1 MISYTLKGVIDMLM
15 VGRIGTDAL
24 AAVGLGALL
33 SWNMIAFPMGVFR
46 GQRPLVSQY
55 LGSGDRTSAFSYGA
69 HAFYLALAFGLLF
82 LVFGSWVSDLLTRL
96 FMDKLNPTAKV
107 YGHDYLQIR
116 MWWALAP
123 MCAMAVGEY
132 LRSIGRPR
140 VTMSA
145 DLLIHPI
152 NIVLNYALIFGKLG
166 APEMGVRGAAL
177 GTGISEVFGLGLMFW
192 LGRSHGPLPWEA
204 MRLKWKRMKKV
215 LQIGVTGGV
224 QFSIETFSFTLITTL
239 IGHMSTLALAV
250 HNICVSIIHMSMM
263 PAIAVGDGGSVL
275 IGQFM
280 GEKRLDLVEKSL
292 HSTIK
297 ILMPFMGVMS
307 ILFFFFGDSIV
318 SWYLDADDPE
328 FAEAVALGKWVMIAA
343 AIWQLG
349 DALQIAFRFGLRAA
363 GDHKW
368 VMYIGILCAW
378 LLSVPICWAV
388 IRFWPGATLTHVWLA
403 WSAEIFIGS
412 WIFYRR
418 WKSGGWKT
426 KRLVEDDASSNDLP
440 PTANGASTDDDAPT
454 AESAPQGTDNDPP
467 TAAVLKP

>member
-1 MISYTLKGVIDMLM
+1 MISFTLKGVIDMLM

-33 SWNMIAFPMGVFR
+33 AWNLIAFPMGVLR

-55 LGSGDRTSAFSYGA
+55 LGSGDRTGAFSYGS
-69 HAFYLALAFGLLF
+69 HAFYLAVVFGLFFLAFGDWI
-82 LVFGSWVSDLLTRL
+82 SSTTTRL
-96 FMDKLNPTAKV
+96 AMDELTPAAQV
-107 YGHDYLQIR
+107 YGDEYLQIR

-123 MCAMAVGEY
+123 MCGMAVGEY

-145 DLLIHPI
+145 DLLMHPV
-152 NIVLNYALIFGKLG
+152 NIALNYVLIFGKFG
-166 APEMGVRGAAL
+166 FPEMGVRGAAL
-177 GTGISEVFGLGLMFW
+177 GTGISEVFGLGLMLY
-192 LGRSHGPLPWEA
+192 LGRSNGPVPFEA

-215 LQIGVTGGV
+215 LQVGITGGV
-224 QFSIETFSFTLITTL
+224 QFCIETFSFTLITIL
-239 IGHMSTLALAV
+239 IGHMGTLALAV

-263 PAIAVGDGGSVL
+263 PAVAVGDGGSVL

-307 ILFFFFGDSIV
+307 ILFFFFGDHIV
-318 SWYLDADDPE
+318 SWYLDADDPQ
-328 FAEAVALGKWVMIAA
+328 FAEAVALGKWVMVAA

-388 IRFWPGATLTHVWLA
+388 IEFLPGATLTHVWLA
-403 WSAEIFIGS
+403 WTGEIFIGS

-426 KRLVEDDASSNDLP
+426 KRLVDD
-440 PTANGASTDDDAPT
+440 DDDAASTP
-454 AESAPQGTDNDPP
+454 EP
-467 TAAVLKP
+467 AAAQLADASN

>member
-1 MISYTLKGVIDMLM
+1 MLM

-33 SWNMIAFPMGVFR
+33 AWNLIAFPMGVLR

-55 LGSGDRTSAFSYGA
+55 LGAGDRKGAFSYGA
-69 HAFYLALAFGLLF
+69 HAFYLALFFGIVYLIL
-82 LVFGSWVSDLLTRL
+82 GDWVSALTTKAS
-96 FMDKLNPTAKV
+96 MSKLTPTAQV
-107 YGHDYLQIR
+107 YGDEYLQIR
-116 MWWALAP
+116 MWWAIMP
-123 MCAMAVGEY
+123 MCGMAVAEY
-132 LRSIGRPR
+132 LRSVGRPR
-140 VTMSA
+140 VTMTA
-145 DLLIHPI
+145 DLLSHPV
-152 NIVLNYALIFGKLG
+152 NIALNYVLIFGKFG

-177 GTGISEVFGLGLMFW
+177 GTGISEVFGLCLMLW
-192 LGRSHGPLPWEA
+192 LGRSGGPLPLEA
-204 MRLKWKRMKKV
+204 MRVRWKRMKKV
-215 LQIGVTGGV
+215 LQVGITGGV
-224 QFSIETFSFTLITTL
+224 QFCIETFSFTLITIL
-239 IGHMSTLALAV
+239 IGTMSTLALAV

-307 ILFFFFGDSIV
+307 VLFFFFGDSIV
-318 SWYLDADDPE
+318 SWYLDADDPQ
-328 FAEAVALGKWVMIAA
+328 FDEAVSLGKWVMIAA

-388 IRFWPGATLTHVWLA
+388 IKWWPGATLTHVWLA
-403 WSAEIFIGS
+403 WTAEIFIGS

-426 KRLVEDDASSNDLP
+426 KRLV
-440 PTANGASTDDDAPT
+440 DDDP
-454 AESAPQGTDNDPP
+454 DPEM
-467 TAAVLKP
+467 TEETIVHQATQ